1 MAGLLLSGLSKW
13 ILQEHKGSSSVQEV
27 ESLAVM
33 RYWLLK
39 SEPTVYSIQHL
50 QRDRITLWDGVRNY
64 QARNFLLEMQI
75 NDLGFFYHSNT
86 DPPGI
91 AGLMRIVETR
101 VVDPSQF
108 DQESPYYDPKS
119 SLAKPRW
126 QTIKAEFV
134 KEFPT
139 LIPLEILKSHFSP
152 EAFWV
157 VRKGNRLSVMPVSDP
172 IAQELLRLAEAP

>member
-1 MAGLLLSGLSKW
+1 
-13 ILQEHKGSSSVQEV
+13 
-27 ESLAVM
+27 M

-39 SEPTVYSIQHL
+39 SEPSVYSIQHL

-64 QARNFLLEMQI
+64 QARNFLRAMQV

-91 AGLMRIVETR
+91 VGLMRIVETG

-108 DQESPYYDPKS
+108 DQESLYYDPKS
-119 SLAKPRW
+119 SVAKPRW

-134 KEFPT
+134 EEFPHM
-139 LIPLEILKSHFSP
+139 IPLQILKTHFTP
-152 EAFWV
+152 EEFSV

-172 IAQELLRLAEAP
+172 IAQELLRLAQDPNGSSF